1 LYHKLKHYLT
11 PIKKAFIKGFLDLQG
26 IVDDVRTKIMEIE
39 EIYIPDLAPAA

>member
-1 LYHKLKHYLT
+1 MSLVNVW
-11 PIKKAFIKGFLDLQG
+11 QG